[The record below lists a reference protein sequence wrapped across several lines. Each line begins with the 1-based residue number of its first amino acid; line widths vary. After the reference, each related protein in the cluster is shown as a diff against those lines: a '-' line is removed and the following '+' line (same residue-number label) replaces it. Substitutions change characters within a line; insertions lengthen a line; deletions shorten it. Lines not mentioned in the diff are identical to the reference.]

1 MKTELVDVSETQK
14 TLTIEIPSD
23 VVDAEINRLAR
34 DLARQTRLPGFRPGK
49 APANLI
55 KQRFREQIFHE
66 LKHDLIPKAVEEALQ
81 ARGIEPIASPNIQ
94 DVALHEG
101 QPLTFTAAI
110 ETVPTFDPG
119 DLSTVSIV
127 APPAV
132 VADGAVDETLQQL
145 RERAAKFETVEGRPV
160 SDGDTLV
167 ANLSRLDADGGSD
180 RHDRVTLQ
188 VGAAGNPPGFDAHL
202 VGMAKGDQKT
212 FSLQFPAEYPVK
224 ELAGTEVTY
233 TVEILEL
240 RHRILPDL
248 DDEFAKDL
256 SGSFESL
263 EVLRARIQSDLQAEA
278 DDQSRRHVRA
288 DLLQQLARRMT
299 FPAPPSL
306 VEHEIDRRLEEFA
319 RHLMQQNMDPR
330 EAGIDWAQFR
340 EAQREP
346 AQTAVASALVL
357 DEVARREGVTVSVED
372 VDKEIDALAT
382 RAGRTPTAV
391 RAQLEKE
398 GGTARLYAG
407 LRREKTVDLALSR
420 ARMAVESRP
429 AAGDA

>member
-14 TLTIEIPSD
+14 TLTIEIPSE
-23 VVDAEINRLAR
+23 VVDAAINRLAR
-34 DLARQTRLPGFRPGK
+34 DLAKQTRLPGFRPGK

-66 LKHDLIPKAVEEALQ
+66 LKHDLIPKAVDEALQ

-94 DVALHEG
+94 NVALHEG
-101 QPLTFTAAI
+101 QPLTFTADV

-119 DLSTVSIV
+119 DLSAISIV
-127 APPAV
+127 APAAV
-132 VADGAVDETLQQL
+132 VPEGAVEETLQQL
-145 RERAAKFETVEGRPV
+145 RERAAKFETVEGRPA
-160 SDGDTLV
+160 SDGDTIV
-167 ANLSRLDADGGSD
+167 ANLSRVDADGGTD
-180 RHDRVTLQ
+180 KHEGVNLQ
-188 VGAAGNPPGFDAHL
+188 VGAPGNPPGFDAHL
-202 VGMAKGDQKT
+202 VGMNRGDQKT
-212 FSLQFPAEYPVK
+212 FAVQFPAEYPVK

-233 TVEILEL
+233 TIEVLEL
-240 RHRILPDL
+240 RHRLLPDL

-256 SGSFESL
+256 TGSFESL
-263 EVLRARIQSDLQAEA
+263 DALRTRVQSDLQGEA
-278 DDQSRRHVRA
+278 DEQSRRHVRA
-288 DLLQQLARRMT
+288 EILKQLSLRMT

-319 RHLMQQNMDPR
+319 RHLMNQNLDPR
-330 EAGIDWAQFR
+330 EAGIDWTQFR

-346 AQTAVASALVL
+346 ATTAVASALVL
-357 DEVARREGVTVSVED
+357 DEVARREGVTVSAED
-372 VDKEIDALAT
+372 VDKEIDALAA
-382 RAGRTPTAV
+382 RAGRTPTAL

-420 ARMAVESRP
+420 ARMTIEPRP